1 MPSPEPESWTIG
13 RIRKTHGRRGEVAVE
28 ILTDFP
34 DRFQAGAEL
43 LLSNGTTTHPRSLE
57 ESRFHKGRMILKFAG
72 IDSIT
77 AAETLVGLWIQVPGS
92 ARRELPPGLVYV
104 SDLIGCAVQE
114 NGKTLGT
121 VEAIEEAGASLLLH
135 VRTEEGELLVP
146 FAQEICRRIDVEK
159 QEIHVRLPEGL
170 KELNRDAPRRGIRA
184 GSGGS
189 RRRRNS

>member
-1 MPSPEPESWTIG
+1 MPSPESESLTIG

-34 DRFQAGAEL
+34 DRFQAGGEL
-43 LLSNGTTTHPRSLE
+43 LLSNGTATHTRSLE

-72 IDSIT
+72 MDSIT

-92 ARRELPPGLVYV
+92 ARRALPPGVVYV
-104 SDLIGCAVQE
+104 SDLIGCAVRE

-121 VEAIEEAGASLLLH
+121 VEAIEETGASLLLR

-146 FAQEICRRIDVEK
+146 FAQEICQRVDVEK

-170 KELNRDAPRRGIRA
+170 KELNRDVPRRGMRA
-184 GSGGS
+184 GAGGS
-189 RRRRNS
+189 RQRRNS